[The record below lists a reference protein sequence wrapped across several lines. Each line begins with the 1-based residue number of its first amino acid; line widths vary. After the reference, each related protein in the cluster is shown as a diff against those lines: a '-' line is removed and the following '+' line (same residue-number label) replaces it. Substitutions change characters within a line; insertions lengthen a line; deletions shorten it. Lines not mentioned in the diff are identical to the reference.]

1 MRASGGPSEY
11 GDIALQ
17 PLRVPPAGA
26 SGGRRHCQRNV
37 TSAVPD
43 PTSSMAQST
52 VPFTFTSS

>member
-1 MRASGGPSEY
+1 MRASGGPSWD
-11 GDIALQ
+11 GDIAPR

-37 TSAVPD
+37 QSAVPD
-43 PTSSMAQST
+43 PASSMAQST